1 MQCPNCRAACSENDL
16 YCRNC
21 GGDLAKPSTSLVTAR
36 RHLPTVLT
44 NLGLQRLAAGVGVL
58 AASAG
63 LELLRRT
70 LLARLAKPTRP
81 VANALPTLNGVQDLL
96 MPQINKNLPRGYEV
110 HETIVYMRRVIRREH

>member
-16 YCRNC
+16 HCRNC
-21 GGDLAKPSTSLVTAR
+21 GENLAKPSTSLVPTR
-36 RHLPTVLT
+36 RHLPAVLT
-44 NLGLQRLAAGVGVL
+44 NLRLQRLAAGVGVL

-81 VANALPTLNGVQDLL
+81 VANALPALNGVQDLL
-96 MPQINKNLPRGYEV
+96 MPQVNKNLPRGYEV

>member
-1 MQCPNCRAACSENDL
+1 MLCPNCRASCSEDDL

-21 GGDLAKPSTSLVTAR
+21 GADLVKPSTSLIPTR
-36 RHLPTVLT
+36 RHLPAVLT
-44 NLGLQRLAAGVGVL
+44 NLRLQRLAAGVGVV

-70 LLARLAKPTRP
+70 LLARLAKPSRP
-81 VANALPTLNGVQDLL
+81 VAKSLPTLEGVQDLL
-96 MPQINKNLPRGYEV
+96 MPNVNKNLPRGYEV

>member
-1 MQCPNCRAACSENDL
+1 MQCPNCRALSTEDDL
-16 YCRNC
+16 NCRNC
-21 GGDLAKPSTSLVTAR
+21 GADLAKPSKSLVPTH

-44 NLGLQRLAAGVGVL
+44 NLRLQRLAAGVGVV
-58 AASAG
+58 AMSAG

-70 LLARLAKPTRP
+70 LLARLAKPPRP

-96 MPQINKNLPRGYEV
+96 MPQVNKNLPRGYEV

>member
-16 YCRNC
+16 HCRNC
-21 GGDLAKPSTSLVTAR
+21 GGDLAKSSTSLIPTH

-44 NLGLQRLAAGVGVL
+44 NLRLQRLAAGVGVL

-70 LLARLAKPTRP
+70 LLARLAKPPQP
-81 VANALPTLNGVQDLL
+81 VTNALPTLNGVQDLL
-96 MPQINKNLPRGYEV
+96 MPQVNKNLPRGYEV

>member
-1 MQCPNCRAACSENDL
+1 MLCPNCRAACSEDDL

-21 GGDLAKPSTSLVTAR
+21 RADLAKPSTSLIPTR
-36 RHLPTVLT
+36 RHLPAVLT
-44 NLGLQRLAAGVGVL
+44 NLRLQRLAAGVGVV

-70 LLARLAKPTRP
+70 LLARLAKPSRP
-81 VANALPTLNGVQDLL
+81 VAKSLPTLEGVQDLL
-96 MPQINKNLPRGYEV
+96 MPNVNKNLPRGYEV

>member
-16 YCRNC
+16 HCRNC
-21 GGDLAKPSTSLVTAR
+21 GGDLAKPSTSLVPTH

-44 NLGLQRLAAGVGVL
+44 NLRLQRLAAGVGVL

-81 VANALPTLNGVQDLL
+81 VTNALLTLNGVQDLL
-96 MPQINKNLPRGYEV
+96 IPQVNKNLPRGYEV